1 VISGGGTRASYA
13 GDPII
18 LRSASANSH
27 QVFSVAADDVL
38 MDAELTL
45 EQAREINLLRRR
57 HPGAVLRVH
66 ERPWG
71 VLVEVRRRGH
81 VVTLERFEFGGAVV
95 HDAPIR
101 LAA

>member
-1 VISGGGTRASYA
+1 
-13 GDPII
+13 
-18 LRSASANSH
+18 
-27 QVFSVAADDVL
+27 

-57 HPGAVLRVH
+57 HPGAMLRVH

-71 VLVEVRRRGH
+71 VLMEVVHGTH
-81 VVTLERFEFGGAVV
+81 TVKLERFEFGGAVV

>member
-1 VISGGGTRASYA
+1 
-13 GDPII
+13 
-18 LRSASANSH
+18 
-27 QVFSVAADDVL
+27 

-45 EQAREINLLRRR
+45 EQAREIAVLRRR
-57 HPGAVLRVH
+57 HPGAELRVH

-71 VLVEVRRRGH
+71 VLVEVRRRSH
-81 VVTLERFEFGGAVV
+81 TVALERFDFGGRVI

>member
-1 VISGGGTRASYA
+1 
-13 GDPII
+13 
-18 LRSASANSH
+18 
-27 QVFSVAADDVL
+27 

-57 HPGAVLRVH
+57 HPGATLRVH

-71 VLVEVRRRGH
+71 VLVEVVRGAH
-81 VVTLERFEFGGAVV
+81 TVRVERFDFGGATV
-95 HDAPIR
+95 HDAPIT

>member
-1 VISGGGTRASYA
+1 
-13 GDPII
+13 
-18 LRSASANSH
+18 
-27 QVFSVAADDVL
+27 

-45 EQAREINLLRRR
+45 EQAREIHILRRR

-71 VLVEVRRRGH
+71 VLVEVVRHGH
-81 VVTLERFEFGGAVV
+81 TIALERFEFGGAVI

>member
-1 VISGGGTRASYA
+1 
-13 GDPII
+13 
-18 LRSASANSH
+18 
-27 QVFSVAADDVL
+27 

-45 EQAREINLLRRR
+45 DQAREINRLRRA
-57 HPGAVLRVH
+57 HPGAVLCVH

-71 VLVEVRRRGH
+71 VLVEVVRGTH
-81 VVTLERFEFGGAVV
+81 TVTLERFEFGGATV

>member
-1 VISGGGTRASYA
+1 M
-13 GDPII
+13 
-18 LRSASANSH
+18 LRKSSACAN
-27 QVFSVAADDVL
+27 QGFSIAADDPY

-45 EQAREINLLRRR
+45 DQAREIHGLRLR
-57 HPGAVLRVH
+57 HPGAELHVH

-71 VLVEVRRRGH
+71 VLVEVRRDDH
-81 VVTLERFEFGGAVV
+81 VVTLERFEFNGAVV

>member
-1 VISGGGTRASYA
+1 MLRKSSGCAHQRFSY
-13 GDPII
+13 
-18 LRSASANSH
+18 
-27 QVFSVAADDVL
+27 AADDPV

-45 EQAREINLLRRR
+45 GQAREIHRLRGR
-57 HPGAVLRVH
+57 HPGAELRVH

-81 VVTLERFEFGGAVV
+81 VVTLERFEFGTGAVV